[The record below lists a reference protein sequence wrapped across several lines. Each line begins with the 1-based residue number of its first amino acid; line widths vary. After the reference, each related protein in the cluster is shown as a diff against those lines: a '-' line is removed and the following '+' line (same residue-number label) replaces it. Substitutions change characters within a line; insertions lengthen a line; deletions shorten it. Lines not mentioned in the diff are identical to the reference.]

1 MNTENKSVV
10 YIVNGFL
17 YRNTDFNEDDL
28 VKIQKEFK
36 GKNVKEIRKKAFGYF
51 KSLIE
56 ILLAS
61 KEITYQN
68 DIQAENDLKSFFTS
82 SKKENHPKL
91 SNVSYDLDDDKL
103 ITISFS
109 NNTTPEYVTKT
120 GIKFYQDEKIIHAFG
135 YQSELL
141 QEKINKNLEKEKR
154 IKNYE

>member
-1 MNTENKSVV
+1 MNTKNKSVV

-17 YRNTDFNEDDL
+17 YRNTNFNEDDL
-28 VKIQKEFK
+28 VKVQKEFK
-36 GKNVKEIRKKAFGYF
+36 GKNAKEIRKKAFGYF

-61 KEITYQN
+61 KEIIYKN
-68 DIQAENDLKSFFTS
+68 EIQAENDLRSFFS
-82 SKKENHPKL
+82 SNKREGHPKL
-91 SNVSYDLDDDKL
+91 SYVSYNLDEDKL

-109 NNTTPEYVTKT
+109 TITATEYITKT

-141 QEKINKNLEKEKR
+141 QKKINRNLEIEKS
-154 IKNYE
+154 ILKH